1 MEIMGNLWQVGG
13 AEYTSVEDAAIYL
26 IRFGEKAALIDAG
39 CGGAHDSL
47 AANISDILPPDVE
60 IEYLFLTHCHYDHT
74 GGAAAV
80 RDQFGCRI
88 VAHELDASFLEDGD
102 STVTAAN
109 WYDARMEPLKIDIKI
124 KNIEETFKVG
134 AGRIVAHHCPGHS
147 PGSVVYLAELG
158 SNLVIQVTAA
168 NWYGARMNPLKIDTK
183 IKERKQTF
191 QVGSGELTAYHCPG
205 HSPGSVVYLAKLKS
219 NRVLFGQ
226 DVHGPLD
233 ASFLS
238 HRDDYICSLNFMMGL
253 EADILCEGHF
263 GVYQGK
269 NEVNQFIRTYL
280 DG

>member
-88 VAHELDASFLEDGD
+88 VAHEVDASFLEDGD

-158 SNLVIQVTAA
+158 SNLV
-168 NWYGARMNPLKIDTK
+168 
-183 IKERKQTF
+183 
-191 QVGSGELTAYHCPG
+191 
-205 HSPGSVVYLAKLKS
+205 
-219 NRVLFGQ
+219 LFGQ

-233 ASFLS
+233 AAFLS
-238 HRDDYICSLNFMMGL
+238 NRDDYKRSLKFLAGL
-253 EADILCEGHF
+253 DADVLCEGHF
-263 GVYQGK
+263 GIYQGK
-269 NEVNQFIRTYL
+269 KEVNQFIRTYL